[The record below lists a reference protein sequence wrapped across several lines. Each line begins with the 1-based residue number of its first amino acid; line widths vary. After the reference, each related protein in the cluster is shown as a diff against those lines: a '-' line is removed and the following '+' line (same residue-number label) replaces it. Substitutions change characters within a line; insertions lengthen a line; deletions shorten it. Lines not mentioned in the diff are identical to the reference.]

1 MRYLFLPLLF
11 VLMHPAGAATLYL
24 CKAYNGSTFW
34 SSAHCN
40 QHNALI
46 DRLES
51 VADVPFPQQV
61 EQAQGARNRASA
73 VVAQHADPFDRNVY
87 CGRLI
92 NERKSIEA
100 RYSNWQWQPPEVI
113 NPDQQRTVAIN
124 SALRANQCALQ

>member
-1 MRYLFLPLLF
+1 MRPLFVLLF
-11 VLMHPAGAATLYL
+11 VAFIEPAGATTLYL

-46 DRLES
+46 DRMES
-51 VADVPFPQQV
+51 VADVPFAQQV
-61 EQAQGARNRASA
+61 EQAQGARNRATATAS
-73 VVAQHADPFDRNVY
+73 QHTEFFDRNVY

-113 NPDQQRTVAIN
+113 NPDQQRTLAIN
-124 SALRANQCALQ
+124 SALRANQCAMQ